1 MTAEDRADRG
11 AGQVLRDAR
20 GRSTLEQGPE
30 PGLVGRRHE
39 VEELWVVAVQLLAQ
53 PIGEAAEFLLQV
65 VFEAREL
72 PQLQEEGMLG
82 FKPPEGREV
91 GGKGGR
97 QDLSVAPIVFGAGDR
112 EAIAEAVE
120 LLGIEGKDV
129 EAPGE
134 EDIDNRPARHL
145 QRDSHGLDGAGG
157 QLRQPV
163 GKALKRRSLMAHLA
177 LPHDPALGI
186 QHHNAMLLSRPVDP
200 DVEAVDGS
208 AHRSPFLRAAEPQR
222 RIAPCTG
229 AHSAIPHRMGTVAG
243 LPRRS
248 SVPGAS

>member
-1 MTAEDRADRG
+1 M
-11 AGQVLRDAR
+11 
-20 GRSTLEQGPE
+20 SSS
-30 PGLVGRRHE
+30 PGLPTSLPSIPTSSPASAIASRSP
-39 VEELWVVAVQLLAQ
+39 A
-53 PIGEAAEFLLQV
+53 PKTIGATL
-65 VFEAREL
+65 RSWRPPL
-72 PQLQEEGMLG
+72 PPG
-82 FKPPEGREV
+82 GREV

-112 EAIAEAVE
+112 EAIAEAGE
-120 LLGIEGKDV
+120 LVGIEGKEV
-129 EAPGE
+129 GSPGE

-208 AHRSPFLRAAEPQR
+208 THRSPFLRAAEPQR

-243 LPRRS
+243 LPRDRES
-248 SVPGAS
+248 TRL